1 MDPLRE
7 IGKTLLVIGVV
18 LVSVGVLLLFGAR
31 LPYRIGRLPGDVV
44 IQGRNGSFYFP
55 IVTCILVSLLF
66 TLLMWILNLFRR

>member
-1 MDPLRE
+1 MDPFRE
-7 IGKTLLVIGVV
+7 IGKTLLVIGAV
-18 LVSVGVLLLFGAR
+18 LVGVGVLLLFWAR
-31 LPYRIGRLPGDVV
+31 LPYRIGRLPGDIV

>member
-7 IGKTLLVIGVV
+7 IGKTLLVIGAV
-18 LVSVGVLLLFGAR
+18 LVGVGVLLLFGAR
-31 LPYRIGRLPGDVV
+31 LPYRIGRLPGDIV

-55 IVTCILVSLLF
+55 IVTCIVVSVLF